1 FGAIS
6 TVTTG
11 KKIQTGIMS
20 TALVAMSAGILILS
34 AALKT
39 ISSIDPERLVASM
52 MVLTVTL
59 AELTTVAILM
69 SKTTN
74 RMTKGTTG
82 MILMATAVRI
92 LASSVSALGSMSLD
106 SLTKGIVSLG
116 VVMTE
121 LGAFAV
127 LVNKFGGSIGVLNG
141 VSFNLLASSLL
152 ILQKAVSSFGAMDL
166 GDIAKGLGAVGV
178 ALAEFAGFGFLSS
191 FSKNLISGSVAVTVM
206 SAAMNLL
213 VDPMKELGSLD
224 LETLAKALG
233 AMAIAITEFVVA
245 LNLMNGGLAS
255 SASILVM
262 AAAMNVLAD
271 AFARMGELSIGSLA
285 KSLIS
290 IALALA
296 TFGVAATLL
305 APVTPIIVALSLSLG
320 AFAAALGLLLVASSS
335 AGLIGNLAGS
345 LALLSNINFT
355 AFLKGIESVAWMF
368 VEFIQGIVK
377 GVGEIAATLVTS
389 IAQII
394 TAVCEAIAQAAP
406 AIGDAITSL
415 ILTLCEVIRNT
426 APEIASTVVY
436 LIAQVW
442 EAIKGA
448 LGELW
453 NNLTSWFDENI
464 WHHDWFGIGAMF
476 NDFKAVWAG
485 DAEAAGEETAE
496 GYANGLESKKQSI
509 FDKMSE
515 IASK

>member
-1 FGAIS
+1 
-6 TVTTG
+6 
-11 KKIQTGIMS
+11 
-20 TALVAMSAGILILS
+20 
-34 AALKT
+34 

-233 AMAIAITEFVVA
+233 AMAIALTERSEEHTSELQSRFDLVCRLLLDRSLRA
-245 LNLMNGGLAS
+245 LHSFPTRRSSDLLLSLLGLDS
-255 SASILVM
+255 CP
-262 AAAMNVLAD
+262 
-271 AFARMGELSIGSLA
+271 AFLRISLA
-285 KSLIS
+285 VRWQLR
-290 IALALA
+290 LCP
-296 TFGVAATLL
+296 LL
-305 APVTPIIVALSLSLG
+305 
-320 AFAAALGLLLVASSS
+320 
-335 AGLIGNLAGS
+335 
-345 LALLSNINFT
+345 
-355 AFLKGIESVAWMF
+355 
-368 VEFIQGIVK
+368 
-377 GVGEIAATLVTS
+377 
-389 IAQII
+389 
-394 TAVCEAIAQAAP
+394 
-406 AIGDAITSL
+406 
-415 ILTLCEVIRNT
+415 
-426 APEIASTVVY
+426 
-436 LIAQVW
+436 
-442 EAIKGA
+442 
-448 LGELW
+448 
-453 NNLTSWFDENI
+453 
-464 WHHDWFGIGAMF
+464 
-476 NDFKAVWAG
+476 
-485 DAEAAGEETAE
+485 
-496 GYANGLESKKQSI
+496 
-509 FDKMSE
+509 
-515 IASK
+515 